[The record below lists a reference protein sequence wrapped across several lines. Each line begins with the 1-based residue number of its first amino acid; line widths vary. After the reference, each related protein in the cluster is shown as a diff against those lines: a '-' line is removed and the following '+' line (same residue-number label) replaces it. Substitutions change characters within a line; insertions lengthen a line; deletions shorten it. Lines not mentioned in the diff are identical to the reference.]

1 LKINWNIKMYNLKNK
16 CAIIT
21 GSSRGIGKEIAI
33 NLAKNGCNIY
43 LISRS
48 IDDLE
53 IVKNE
58 ILSNYNVKVNAI
70 SLDISSFEDV
80 NKAFESIISKESSI
94 DILINNAG
102 ITKDNL
108 IMRMSSED
116 WKKVIDINLNGYF
129 NCSKSIIKQM
139 IKQKNGKII
148 NISSIIGQKGNSGQ
162 SNYAASK
169 AGIIGLTKSLAK
181 EVGSRNI
188 NVNAIAPGYIE
199 TDMTDS
205 LNGQSKQDFLNSIPL
220 KRFGKTEE
228 VANLVCFLCSNLSNY
243 ITGQVINIDGGLD

>member
-48 IDDLE
+48 INDLKV
-53 IVKNE
+53 VKNE

-70 SLDISSFEDV
+70 SLDISDFEDV
-80 NKAFESIISKESSI
+80 NKTFESIISKEGSI

-205 LNGQSKQDFLNSIPL
+205 LNDQSKQDFLNSIPL

>member
-1 LKINWNIKMYNLKNK
+1 MYNLKNK

-53 IVKNE
+53 VVKNE
-58 ILSNYNVKVNAI
+58 ISSNYNVKVNAI
-70 SLDISSFEDV
+70 SLDISNFEDV
-80 NKAFESIISKESSI
+80 NKTFESIISKEGSI

-102 ITKDNL
+102 ITRDNL

-148 NISSIIGQKGNSGQ
+148 NISSIIGQKGNAGQ

-205 LNGQSKQDFLNSIPL
+205 LNDQSKQDFLNSIPL

>member
-1 LKINWNIKMYNLKNK
+1 MYNLKNK

-53 IVKNE
+53 VVKNE

-70 SLDISSFEDV
+70 SLDISNFEDV
-80 NKAFESIISKESSI
+80 NKTFESIISKEGSI

-205 LNGQSKQDFLNSIPL
+205 LNDQSKQDFLNSIPL

>member
-1 LKINWNIKMYNLKNK
+1 MYNLKNK

-53 IVKNE
+53 VVKNE

-70 SLDISSFEDV
+70 SLDISDFEDV
-80 NKAFESIISKESSI
+80 NKTFESIISKESSI

-205 LNGQSKQDFLNSIPL
+205 LNDQSKQDFLNSIPL

>member
-1 LKINWNIKMYNLKNK
+1 MYNLKNK

-48 IDDLE
+48 INDLE
-53 IVKNE
+53 AVKNE
-58 ILSNYNVKVNAI
+58 ILSNYKVKVNAI
-70 SLDISSFEDV
+70 SLDISNFEDV
-80 NKAFESIISKESSI
+80 NKTFESIISKENSI
-94 DILINNAG
+94 DFLINNAG

-148 NISSIIGQKGNSGQ
+148 NISSIIGQKGNAGQ

-205 LNGQSKQDFLNSIPL
+205 LNDQSKQDFLNSIPL

>member
-1 LKINWNIKMYNLKNK
+1 MYNLKNK

-48 IDDLE
+48 INDLKV
-53 IVKNE
+53 VKNE

-70 SLDISSFEDV
+70 SLDISDFEDV
-80 NKAFESIISKESSI
+80 NKTFESIISKEGSI

-205 LNGQSKQDFLNSIPL
+205 LNDQSKQDFLNSIPL

>member
-1 LKINWNIKMYNLKNK
+1 MYNLKNK

-70 SLDISSFEDV
+70 SLDISDFEDV
-80 NKAFESIISKESSI
+80 NKTFESIISKESSI
-94 DILINNAG
+94 DILVNNAG

-108 IMRMSSED
+108 IMRMSSKD

-205 LNGQSKQDFLNSIPL
+205 LNDQSKQDFLNSIPL

>member
-1 LKINWNIKMYNLKNK
+1 MNIDFSNQTV
-16 CAIIT
+16 IIT
-21 GSSRGIGKEIAI
+21 GASRGIGKDIATHF
-33 NLAKNGCNIY
+33 AKKNAKTVI
-43 LISRS
+43 ISRDSLTLNNVAQELSEFNDYIMPIALDVSNLNSFNDAVKS
-48 IDDLE
+48 IE
-53 IVKNE
+53 KKFNT
-58 ILSNYNVKVNAI
+58 
-70 SLDISSFEDV
+70 
-80 NKAFESIISKESSI
+80 I

-102 ITKDNL
+102 ITRDNL
-108 IMRMSSED
+108 ILRLKEED
-116 WKKVIDINLNGYF
+116 WDKVININLKGCFNGMKAV
-129 NCSKSIIKQM
+129 SKNM
-139 IKQKNGKII
+139 IKNKKGKII
-148 NISSIIGQKGNSGQ
+148 NISSIIGLTGNVGQ

-205 LNGQSKQDFLNSIPL
+205 LNDQSKQDFLNSIPL

>member
-1 LKINWNIKMYNLKNK
+1 MYNLKNK

-102 ITKDNL
+102 ITRDNL

-205 LNGQSKQDFLNSIPL
+205 LNDQSKQGFLNSIPL